1 MTDMVEVTQT
11 ATGERAL
18 ASMGMPLRIGGALF
32 VLVFGV
38 FGIWAAVAPLD
49 GAAHATGTV
58 MVASYSKTV
67 QHLEGGIVAD
77 IPVGNGDRVTAG
89 QPLMILDDTQPL
101 AQLEIVNG
109 QCAALRVREAR
120 LIAERDGLA
129 AVVFA
134 ADISGA
140 DPETRGETAAQKQ
153 IFLARRAARQASV
166 EVLEQRMEQLRSKVT
181 GLEALKQSKEM
192 LAGSYADELEDTQA
206 LLKEGFS
213 DKSRLREL
221 QRAFA
226 THAGEAADLIAQIS
240 STQMQ
245 IGETRL
251 EIIRLEREFQNE
263 VVSELAE
270 TQTAIDDV
278 TERIRAVEDVVT
290 RTTIRSPVDGIVN
303 GLQFHT
309 LGGVISP
316 GTRILDIVPQ
326 NEDLIVE
333 ARLSPN
339 DIDRVA
345 LNQEATIRFSAFG
358 RSVPTTFGRIVHLSA
373 DSFVD
378 EATGYPY
385 FLARIEVTHEGM
397 EDLAGLQL
405 VPGMPAEV
413 FINTGSRTLLEYLLK
428 PLSNS
433 LARSFI
439 ED

>member
-1 MTDMVEVTQT
+1 MTDMVEVRQT
-11 ATGERAL
+11 ATGGSAL
-18 ASMGMPLRIGGALF
+18 VGMGMPLRIGGVLLA
-32 VLVFGV
+32 LVFGV

-49 GAAHATGTV
+49 GAAHAPGRV
-58 MVASYSKTV
+58 MVASYSKTI

-101 AQLEIVNG
+101 AQLQIVNG

-120 LIAERDGLA
+120 LVAERDGLD
-129 AVVFA
+129 AVVYA
-134 ADISGA
+134 ADISDA
-140 DPETRGETAAQKQ
+140 DAETRGEMAAQKQ

-166 EVLEQRMEQLRSKVT
+166 EVLEQRMEQLRSKGT

-251 EIIRLEREFQNE
+251 EIIRLERQFQNE

-270 TQTAIDDV
+270 AQTAIDDV
-278 TERIRAVEDVVT
+278 TERIRAVTDIVQ

-309 LGGVISP
+309 LGGVVSP
-316 GTRILDIVPQ
+316 GSRILDIVPE

-345 LNQEATIRFSAFG
+345 LQQQATIRFSAFG
-358 RSVPTTFGRIVHLSA
+358 RAVPTTFGRVVNLSA

-378 EATGYPY
+378 ERTGAPY
-385 FLARIEVTHEGM
+385 YLARIEVTHEGM
-397 EDLAGLQL
+397 EDLQGLQL

-413 FINTGSRTLLEYLLK
+413 FIN
-428 PLSNS
+428 LSYS
-433 LARSFI
+433 HVR
-439 ED
+439 